1 MSNPYLG
8 EIRLLSFNFAPR
20 GWAFCAGQT
29 LPINQNQALFS
40 LLGTTYGGNGTTTFA
55 LPDLRDR
62 APMHF
67 DQANS
72 VDLGE
77 QGGEA
82 THTLSLNE
90 MAAHTHVVSARA
102 SATTGDPTGALWAT
116 SSNVAYGPSAD
127 VTMASGAGGLTGGG
141 QAHDNMPPYLTMTF
155 AIALVGIFPSR
166 N

>member
-1 MSNPYLG
+1 VSNPYVG

-29 LPINQNQALFS
+29 MQISQNQALFS
-40 LLGTTYGGNGTTTFA
+40 LLGTQFGGNGVTTFA

-67 DQANS
+67 DPANS
-72 VDLGE
+72 YEIGE

-82 THTLSLNE
+82 THTLTVNE
-90 MAAHTHVVSARA
+90 MPAHTHAVSARA
-102 SATTGDPTGALWAT
+102 SATTGDPTSALWAA
-116 SSNVAYGPSAD
+116 SSNVAYDPSAN
-127 VTMASGAGGLTGGG
+127 VTMGAGAGGVAGGG

-155 AIALVGIFPSR
+155 AIALVGIFPPR

>member
-40 LLGTTYGGNGTTTFA
+40 LLGVQFGGNGVTTFA

-67 DQANS
+67 DQANNHNI
-72 VDLGE
+72 GE

-82 THTLSLNE
+82 THTLTLNE
-90 MAAHTHVVSARA
+90 MPAHTHVVSARPA
-102 SATTGDPTGALWAT
+102 ATTGDPTGAVWAT
-116 SSNVAYGPSAD
+116 SSNVAYGPTAN
-127 VTMASGAGGLTGGG
+127 VTMAAGAGGVTGGG

-155 AIALVGIFPSR
+155 AIALVGIFPAR